1 MTQVDLR
8 KNRAKLMFS
17 VKLASILLLAVVC
30 CSASRAHEL
39 SNMPRDVMKSLASA
53 TVENKTADAA
63 SKKADQG
70 RVLSRLT
77 PTQKDDE
84 ERHAIQS
91 LEPVGMIGDISSKWA
106 DLQSR
111 FRSDEGTLSACRA
124 GGSTNCPQAARR
136 FLQIVELGRQ
146 RQGRARLAEVN
157 RAVNFSIKPLSDLAQ
172 HGVDEFWSAPL
183 ETLSAEAGDCE
194 DYAFVKYFALREAGI
209 ALDDMRILLGYHFR
223 RMTNH
228 AVLAVHLD
236 QEWLILDNL
245 TLIMVD
251 SRDARHYRPLFAVD
265 HRGVGALGLGGE
277 GDDLQR
283 RLADHDL
290 SRTTNEPWTSAQK
303 GDIKKGPPSSS
314 SRLP

>member
-8 KNRAKLMFS
+8 KNRANLVFS
-17 VKLASILLLAVVC
+17 VKLASILLLAAVC
-30 CSASRAHEL
+30 CSASRAHEF
-39 SNMPRDVMKSLASA
+39 SNMTRDMIESPARTTIEDQTAESAS
-53 TVENKTADAA
+53 E
-63 SKKADQG
+63 KADQG

-84 ERHAIQS
+84 ERHAIQY
-91 LEPVGMIGDISSKWA
+91 LEPVGMIGDISAKWA

-111 FRSDEGTLSACRA
+111 FRSDEEILSECRA
-124 GGSTNCPQAARR
+124 GSTNCPQAARR

-146 RQGRARLAEVN
+146 RQGRARLAEIN